1 MRRLPQYLLSAHCL
15 TIGRH
20 SLSLWEESIAIHCS
34 SLRLCEE
41 TPPHWGDCSWADCL
55 LLPWILAYIVLSH
68 LWIIHRSTGIFCPLL
83 IPFNLEGTGIVEAVM
98 SEVSQVALC

>member
-41 TPPHWGDCSWADCL
+41 TPPPLGRL
-55 LLPWILAYIVLSH
+55 LLGRLFALAMDPGLYSVVSPLDHSPQHWNILSFTNSL
-68 LWIIHRSTGIFCPLL
+68 
-83 IPFNLEGTGIVEAVM
+83 
-98 SEVSQVALC
+98 